1 MIQVKKNKFGAQ
13 KNQMTL
19 GEIIRVEF
27 PETTL
32 EGQALARGLRSQLGF
47 PGAFG
52 ESQWCGSDND
62 DEGEEEDVQKEL
74 ICAGKVSKD

>member
-1 MIQVKKNKFGAQ
+1 MIQGEKNKFGAQ

-19 GEIIRVEF
+19 GEIVRVEF

-32 EGQALARGLRSQLGF
+32 EGQVLARGLRSQLGF

-52 ESQWCGSDND
+52 ESQ
-62 DEGEEEDVQKEL
+62 
-74 ICAGKVSKD
+74 